1 MGCITSKHQ
10 QRLHQLEAHAESL
23 KVQLSQVQDQHQ
35 VQLNQMR
42 HDHLAEQYKCHV
54 LEELAATAELD
65 AEQSRVDLGQTKLR
79 VDVLKWELMRLK
91 RTLARDTTTRL
102 LVSSFRTTLQPQ
114 EKKTQEQLKA
124 DILLDPDYINMKKTL
139 VDYDVKYHQAKTS
152 YQNKMTEIS
161 LLQSELKREL
171 SFVAKESK

>member
-1 MGCITSKHQ
+1 MTDNIRKMINTGAFVPINVKQ
-10 QRLHQLEAHAESL
+10 IAKAYYRERLQIHGESM
-23 KVQLSQVQDQHQ
+23 K
-35 VQLNQMR
+35 
-42 HDHLAEQYKCHV
+42 AYK
-54 LEELAATAELD
+54 ETA
-65 AEQSRVDLGQTKLR
+65 
-79 VDVLKWELMRLK
+79 
-91 RTLARDTTTRL
+91 
-102 LVSSFRTTLQPQ
+102 